1 MKHYLRFFIT
11 MLLLAIWGGISYGQ
25 GQETVVKALSFPP
38 DNKEDSEN
46 QSYGDTK
53 TYTIG
58 SDSWS
63 VTGFNNNHWNWTEN
77 GHTIIRCGKND
88 DKSVASI
95 ATSKAYSEPVTKVV
109 VSLETYNKS
118 YLTDAVLTV
127 SSNENF
133 SSDDIQT
140 VRLTPAQ
147 LNKGDVAFV
156 IPNPTKD
163 SFYKLTFN
171 CKSSGG
177 KNGQT
182 AHVSKVQYFAVETKT
197 GTNVTFG
204 VDVDGKTFD
213 VTEGKES
220 AFSEKT
226 ATEKDGVAGTINY
239 SSNNTDVVSVDE
251 TTGAVTFGKT
261 FGTATITALFTPTDA
276 ATYRE
281 SSASYTI
288 NYKKK
293 ERIPTTL
300 SFADPSGS
308 VNIGE
313 TFTLPELTLKAGDEV
328 LTGRT
333 FKYSSSAT
341 DVASIDEKGA
351 VTILSAGNTVL
362 TAKFDADD
370 KYESSS
376 ATFALKVID
385 PNTIVFSVADK
396 SFDGLG
402 AYDKNKEL
410 VKTFNSASGKPYSF
424 TIFYCTKANG
434 AKAGCLQMKSNNGY
448 VTSPSFKAYFP
459 YGYKVTVYYTA
470 AEKHEDLTISSN
482 PSLEVKSTTEKSGG
496 GTADDP
502 EYVTTISLPDPSA
515 KFTMTANNGV
525 KYVSKIELTPLAA
538 PGTVVLNETTNN
550 DDVVMNNAGKTVN
563 VTLKRT
569 ISDIY
574 LNPFCVPF
582 DMTADQITAVFG
594 EGSVVSAFTSVT
606 GKVMNFEKVTTIA
619 AGQPYI
625 VQATKAST
633 EISLDKVEMKFEP
646 GSNVK
651 QKSDEL
657 SMSFNGI
664 VSPYTFK
671 KNDGTELFLDKNGN
685 LRYPSTVGSQM
696 KGMRAYFEVLD
707 GTGNE
712 AKVNIG
718 GGLSSIDKLMN
729 GEAMTGKVYN
739 LNGQY
744 VGNTLD
750 GLAKGLYIMN
760 GKKYVVK

>member
-1 MKHYLRFFIT
+1 MTSDDVFVIVDIT
-11 MLLLAIWGGISYGQ
+11 NSVAISNAATGKSKNASS
-25 GQETVVKALSFPP
+25 VKVSL
-38 DNKEDSEN
+38 N
-46 QSYGDTK
+46 DTK
-53 TYTIG
+53 T
-58 SDSWS
+58 
-63 VTGFNNNHWNWTEN
+63 
-77 GHTIIRCGKND
+77 
-88 DKSVASI
+88 
-95 ATSKAYSEPVTKVV
+95 
-109 VSLETYNKS
+109 SLVGDVRDNLKWKI
-118 YLTDAVLTV
+118 
-127 SSNENF
+127 SSNDGKYVF
-133 SSDDIQT
+133 SSNASSGNKLFGAGAKDT
-140 VRLTPAQ
+140 GLKVGTP
-147 LNKGDVAFV
+147 NTYKEFVSFESSNYKGLKVNSYKRYVCYNGSEDWRCYAS
-156 IPNPTKD
+156 PTNTKEIA
-163 SFYKLTFN
+163 FYKYVDDTR
-171 CKSSGG
+171 
-177 KNGQT
+177 T
-182 AHVSKVQYFAVETKT
+182 A
-197 GTNVTFG
+197 TNVTFG
-204 VDVDGKTFD
+204 EKVDGEPFN
-213 VTEGKES
+213 VTEGEES
-220 AFSEKT
+220 TFSGKI
-226 ATEKDGVAGTINY
+226 ATEKDGVAGTIKY
-239 SSNNTDVVSVDE
+239 SSNNTLVVSVDE
-251 TTGAVTFGKT
+251 KTGAVKFNETKT
-261 FGTATITALFTPTDA
+261 FGTAIITASFTPADE
-276 ATYRE
+276 ATYKG

-288 NYKKK
+288 NYNKKQ
-293 ERIPTTL
+293 RIATTL
-300 SFADPSGS
+300 TFKETSGS

-333 FKYSSSAT
+333 FTYSSSAT
-341 DVASIDEKGA
+341 GVASIGEKTGT
-351 VTILSAGNTVL
+351 VTIHSAGNTVL
-362 TAKFDADD
+362 TAKFEDPED
-370 KYESSS
+370 KYESST
-376 ATFALKVID
+376 AEFTLKVID
-385 PNTIVFSVADK
+385 PNAIVFSAADK

-402 AYDKNKEL
+402 AYDESDKKE
-410 VKTFNSASGKPYSF
+410 VTKTFNSASGKPYSF
-424 TIFYCTKANG
+424 TIFYCTKANS
-434 AKAGCLQMKSNNGY
+434 KKSDCLQMKSGNGY

-502 EYVTTISLPDPSA
+502 EYVTTISLPLSTA
-515 KFTMTANNGV
+515 TFTMTANSGV
-525 KYVSKIELTPLAA
+525 KYVSRIELTPLAA
-538 PGTVVLNETTNN
+538 PEIETVTLDETTNN
-550 DDVVMNNAGKTVN
+550 DKVVEDYAGKTVN

-569 ISDIY
+569 ISDTY

-606 GKVMNFEKVTTIA
+606 GKVMNFEKVATIT

-633 EISLDKVEMKFEP
+633 EISLDNVEMKLEP

-651 QKSDEL
+651 QNSSEL

-707 GTGNE
+707 GIGNE